1 MQYFLIGMYNSS
13 NRRAGYNAANFVM
26 KKKKKKQW
34 YPLIEPLSKPVVNEV
49 VARSY
54 AEMTACFLTSLD

>member
-26 KKKKKKQW
+26 KKKEKTMV
-34 YPLIEPLSKPVVNEV
+34 PFDRAP
-49 VARSY
+49 
-54 AEMTACFLTSLD
+54 